1 MPRRAGHVRRD
12 RGDNEQDQRSDGER
26 PRIER
31 FDVVQQSLEQPREHA
46 CRDQPCGDADG
57 DEAQRLAEHEAKHR
71 GRRRAEGHAD
81 ADFLRSLPHRVRHH
95 AVDTDRRERERDERE
110 HAEQHRNRAWTRD
123 RAADDIF
130 ERPDVRP
137 ALPVPSSERLPSRWS
152 RATSDPAGCARRTV
166 MPRPGRCVL
175 GMKMVWRTG
184 PSSDDLMLPT
194 TPTTIHSMS
203 SLPLAWSTLI
213 RRRRPSGSPSG
224 NCCLTSSS
232 LTIATGTEST
242 VSDAEKSRPASCGI
256 PIVLKNPG
264 VIGRTWLDDSWPS
277 AGFGRSTR
285 QKLVPMHANGTGR
298 HEAPAAC

>member
-1 MPRRAGHVRRD
+1 MTANVHGSS
-12 RGDNEQDQRSDGER
+12 GSTS
-26 PRIER
+26 I
-31 FDVVQQSLEQPREHA
+31 QQSLEQPREQRLPRPA
-46 CRDQPCGDADG
+46 PRRRRWRRGAAPGRARGETPTSPSRRGPCGRRFPAS
-57 DEAQRLAEHEAKHR
+57 APAPSTPS
-71 GRRRAEGHAD
+71 RRRRRPPRAPAPRARTRRPAPKSRAD
-81 ADFLRSLPHRVRHH
+81 ARSCCRRHLRACGR
-95 AVDTDRRERERDERE
+95 
-110 HAEQHRNRAWTRD
+110 
-123 RAADDIF
+123 
-130 ERPDVRP
+130 RP
-137 ALPVPSSERLPSRWS
+137 ALPVPSRERFPSRWS
-152 RATSDPAGCARRTV
+152 RATSDPAGCARRTC

-175 GMKMVWRTG
+175 GTKMVWRTG

-194 TPTTIHSMS
+194 TPTTVHSTS

-213 RRRRPSGSPSG
+213 RRRRPSGLPSG

-242 VSDAEKSRPASCGI
+242 VSDSEKSRPATCGI

-277 AGFGRSTR
+277 AGLGRSTR